1 MTTEE
6 RPDRPGTSDRREIE
20 RIQAKERKASIAR
33 SREKQE
39 AFAMGIDRKQPAP
52 EPR

>member
-1 MTTEE
+1 MTEQTEE

-20 RIQAKERKASIAR
+20 RIQAEERKRSIAR

-39 AFAMGIDRKQPAP
+39 ARGLPIDRGS
-52 EPR
+52 R